1 MVLIARGAQMD
12 LVQLKESIAVRQ
24 KVSSKLVMLKLM
36 KHAMK
41 V

>member
-1 MVLIARGAQMD
+1 MTVIVGGAQVD

-24 KVSSKLVMLKLM
+24 KVSSKLVMLKIM